1 MVNLDHSHCSSSR
14 DNQESDSSQSVG
26 NNKPRGESGR
36 GHKKSSESSSSETS
50 ASSGREHGHDD
61 HDTDADGGH
70 HHGFSSLSSDDR
82 SRDESRD
89 DYIRNRNVSQDTP
102 AYEGQRS
109 GLPLTQVLLSN
120 FGIIK
125 LSDVYDFRFRNLN
138 LPSSHP
144 LQP

>member
-36 GHKKSSESSSSETS
+36 GHKKSSESSSSKTS

-70 HHGFSSLSSDDR
+70 HHGFSSLSSDDP

-89 DYIRNRNVSQDTP
+89 DYIRNRNVSRDTP
-102 AYEGQRS
+102 DEDQRPASDS
-109 GLPLTQVLLSN
+109 GLIQKLL
-120 FGIIK
+120 
-125 LSDVYDFRFRNLN
+125 DY
-138 LPSSHP
+138 
-144 LQP
+144 